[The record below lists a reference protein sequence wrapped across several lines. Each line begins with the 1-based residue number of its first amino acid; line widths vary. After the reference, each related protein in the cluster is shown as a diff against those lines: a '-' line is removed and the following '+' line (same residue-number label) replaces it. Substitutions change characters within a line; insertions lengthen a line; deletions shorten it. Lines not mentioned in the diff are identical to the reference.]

1 MSRKIQ
7 DTGEVR
13 RWIEE
18 GRTYKWM
25 AEEYARKYN
34 IEISP
39 TTFSEFRRREGIDGR
54 NVRNDELIPWAVKPG
69 HRWAYQV
76 QMLRAEGRRRAG
88 LDMNPASA
96 GHLEVFLRSLAEND
110 AVVHYEP
117 ETEQGF
123 FYVPREPG
131 TRTSSVARSVK
142 ILSGDP
148 HRSPSIHASVTHSTT
163 SGGARYWERGAS
175 WTLR

>member
-1 MSRKIQ
+1 MGRKIQ
-7 DTGEVR
+7 DAGEVR
-13 RWIEE
+13 RWIAE

-34 IEISP
+34 IDISP
-39 TTFSEFRRREGIDGR
+39 SAFSEFRKREGIDGR
-54 NVRNDELIPWAVKPG
+54 NVRNDDLIPWAVKPE

-76 QMLRAEGRRRAG
+76 QMLRAAARSRAG
-88 LDMNPASA
+88 MEMSPVSA
-96 GHLEVFLRSLAEND
+96 GHLEVFLRSLEENN

-131 TRTSSVARSVK
+131 DRDIIRK
-142 ILSGDP
+142 PKHKD
-148 HRSPSIHASVTHSTT
+148 
-163 SGGARYWERGAS
+163 
-175 WTLR
+175 TLRKSSP